1 VRELIQRTVSL
12 THVADVDLRVDVRC
26 EGAVKCAPPLV
37 TQVLTNLLENA
48 IYAAGSGGWVQVRT
62 TASNGQLSVELSDSG
77 GGVPV
82 QLRERVF
89 EPFFTTKPVGIGT
102 GLGLPLARDI
112 VHRHGG
118 VLEIRERGAHSFF
131 VIELPNYSALEPAIT
146 PGMMA
151 TPRLR

>member
-1 VRELIQRTVSL
+1 
-12 THVADVDLRVDVRC
+12 
-26 EGAVKCAPPLV
+26 
-37 TQVLTNLLENA
+37 VLTNLLENA

-62 TASNGQLSVELSDSG
+62 KARDGQLSIELSDSG

-89 EPFFTTKPVGIGT
+89 EPFFTTKPPGIGT

-118 VLEIRERGAHSFF
+118 VLEIREWGGQTCF
-131 VIELPNYSALEPAIT
+131 VMELPNYSSLDPAVS

-151 TPRLR
+151 APRLR